1 MHTLAQL
8 RSGELAGIRRLDLS
22 CGLDTFPEEIF
33 SLADG
38 LEVLNLTGNA
48 LSSLPA
54 DLDRLYR
61 LQVLFCS
68 NNRFTELP
76 PCIGRCATL
85 RIVGF
90 KANRIARVAPAS
102 LPSGLRWLIL
112 TDNLIEQLPETL
124 GECRSLQK
132 LMLAGNRLQA
142 LPQSLVNCEQ
152 LELLRI
158 AANQLTELPE
168 WLLRLPALAWLAFA
182 GNPLCAAPPPDVA
195 QLIPWQQLRLQQQL
209 GEGASGVIQQ
219 AQWQAPGQP
228 AVSVAVKLYKGDV
241 TSDGSPLEEMA
252 ACIAAGDHE
261 HLICVKG
268 RIVDHPQDVAGLVMA
283 LVDPALRN
291 LADPPSLQSCSRDV
305 YAQDLRLSPGV
316 VLRLAQGIAD
326 ACAHLHEVGM
336 THGDLYGHNIL
347 YNAEGHCLLGDFGAA
362 SFFPDAQQGQALQR
376 IETRAFGILL
386 GELMSCCAE
395 PLKQLQQLQ
404 PLQAACIQ
412 PDVSA
417 RPTLREIARALS
429 TFEASPSA

>member
-1 MHTLAQL
+1 MHTLEQL
-8 RSGELAGIRRLDLS
+8 RSGELVGTKRLDLS
-22 CGLDTFPEEIF
+22 CGLETFPEDIF
-33 SLADG
+33 TLADS

-54 DLDRLYR
+54 DLHRLHR

-76 PCIGRCATL
+76 LCIGRCTTL

-102 LPSGLRWLIL
+102 LPAGLRWLIL
-112 TDNLIEQLPETL
+112 TDNLIEQLPDTL

-132 LMLAGNRLQA
+132 LMLAGNRLRT
-142 LPQSLVNCEQ
+142 LPKSLANCIQ

-168 WLLRLPALAWLAFA
+168 WLLQLPALAWLAFA
-182 GNPLCAAPPPDVA
+182 GNPLCAARAPDSA
-195 QLIPWQQLRLQQQL
+195 KRIPWQQLRLEQQL

-241 TSDGSPLEEMA
+241 TSDGSPQEEMA
-252 ACIAAGDHE
+252 ACIAAGDHD
-261 HLICVKG
+261 HLIGVKG

-305 YAQDLRLSPGV
+305 YARDLRLSPAV
-316 VLRLAQGIAD
+316 ALRLAQGIAD
-326 ACAHLHEVGM
+326 AAAHLHEVGM

-347 YNAEGHCLLGDFGAA
+347 CNAEGHCLLGDFGAA
-362 SFFPDAQQGQALQR
+362 SFFPNARQGQALQR

-386 GELMSCCAE
+386 GELISVCTESLAHLE
-395 PLKQLQQLQ
+395 
-404 PLQAACIQ
+404 PLQAACVQ
-412 PDVSA
+412 PEVSA
-417 RPTLREIARALS
+417 RPTLRSIAQALS
-429 TFEASPSA
+429 TFRVTQPA